1 MLFILNQ
8 HYQYEHSQIAILR
21 LPIMATNS
29 IQVCVHPTRPCP
41 LQIVGWDGLT
51 VVVMAD
57 GGGCWGWK
65 NTMGFHS
72 LPPLSSALL
81 L

>member
-21 LPIMATNS
+21 LPILAINS
-29 IQVCVHPTRPCP
+29 IQAHPTRPCP
-41 LQIVGWDGLT
+41 LQIVGWEGLT

-57 GGGCWGWK
+57 GGDGLVRR
-65 NTMGFHS
+65 TQ
-72 LPPLSSALL
+72 
-81 L
+81 